1 MNDTTLIGEII
12 MDASYGSSS
21 NGRVAAGL
29 TVLRVVVGAVFMA
42 HGAQK
47 LFVFGLGG
55 VTAGFGQ
62 MGIPIP
68 GFTAPLVA
76 FVELLGGLAL
86 VLGLLTRLAALP
98 LAIDMLGAI
107 VFVHLKNGFFA
118 PTGLEYPL
126 ALLAA
131 SVAIGLA
138 GPGALSLDSVL
149 FGRPDAS
156 FPVRE
161 SPASRRERAA

>member
-1 MNDTTLIGEII
+1 MN
-12 MDASYGSSS
+12 ASYGSRS
-21 NGRVAAGL
+21 NGRVGAGL

-107 VFVHLKNGFFA
+107 AFVHLKNGFFA
-118 PTGLEYPL
+118 PTGFEYPL

-131 SVAIGLA
+131 SVALGLA
-138 GPGALSLDSVL
+138 GPGALALDNVL
-149 FGRPDAS
+149 FGRGDES
-156 FPVRE
+156 FPLT
-161 SPASRRERAA
+161 ASQSSGRERAA